1 MGFFNSK
8 CKFCKKCPKYDNLA
22 HVCNQSGGMYYDD
35 ETRPAGCYR
44 KMEEQNDKNSR
55 K

>member
-44 KMEEQNDKNSR
+44 KMEEQNDSNSR